1 MKKIFAFLIFLF
13 TAAANPQNSLK
24 WHNIVPFAPRAISLD
39 PYRNNLLWLAGNGG
53 LFKFDIQ
60 TNSWSSFN
68 TAEGLSKI
76 WGSSLYIE
84 QDKIW
89 VGTETRGANLFDLE
103 NEEFT
108 PFLQFC
114 SKGYYDEYC
123 PSVLS
128 IYPEGNHVW
137 LGTIENGLYL
147 VDKTTLDTIKHFT
160 MDEGLG
166 GPCIYSIIEDG
177 EFLWL
182 ATSYRGAYTDFPP
195 ALGGVSRLNKSTY
208 EIDNFKLNGEGNS
221 NYFYSLAFI
230 EDILLVGG
238 SGGLFILNKES
249 CMFTPVLDNLIYDV
263 KNVFADGVNIWFT
276 GYYDGS
282 DRLFQLDKN
291 TYQIVNSLPVSRTSI
306 AADWNS
312 DLLYLT
318 MGDYEKMNLYKM
330 KKSSFELSLIPD
342 NFLPSPYCYGVNGD
356 ESIVYAGSG
365 NYLVKINNNDFSY
378 EIMSEPNVNVRNI
391 AVEGKFIWVCTDDG
405 LFKYSVNGSFEFLK
419 NYITS
424 EIVFFAEIHENYIW
438 ASTHLGLY
446 RIDKSNDQTVKI
458 DLTNEL
464 NTFGTPK
471 MSDIIFD
478 ENDIWVS
485 FSGTENGGG
494 LITGIVQINGLTLET
509 ERSKILSIGDYTQA
523 FSSLENSGNYIIV
536 NGKEIEKISK
546 EDLSSEIFIDQQAN
560 QIIVKDNLL
569 WAIVNFDGVKV
580 FDLNTM
586 EEKYHIKE
594 SNGLLHNY
602 VTDMFINNS
611 EAYFTTYG
619 GISILE
625 VSSLSDLTDRKGD
638 KFPSKNFELF
648 ENYPNPFNPKTIIR
662 FSLPFQCKIQ
672 LKIYDLLGNEITTL
686 ANEEKPAGNY
696 EIKFDGSTLS
706 SGIYFYALK
715 AGNKMLSKKMCLIK

>member
-1 MKKIFAFLIFLF
+1 
-13 TAAANPQNSLK
+13 
-24 WHNIVPFAPRAISLD
+24 
-39 PYRNNLLWLAGNGG
+39 
-53 LFKFDIQ
+53 
-60 TNSWSSFN
+60 
-68 TAEGLSKI
+68 
-76 WGSSLYIE
+76 
-84 QDKIW
+84 
-89 VGTETRGANLFDLE
+89 
-103 NEEFT
+103 
-108 PFLQFC
+108 
-114 SKGYYDEYC
+114 
-123 PSVLS
+123 
-128 IYPEGNHVW
+128 
-137 LGTIENGLYL
+137 
-147 VDKTTLDTIKHFT
+147 
-160 MDEGLG
+160 
-166 GPCIYSIIEDG
+166 
-177 EFLWL
+177 
-182 ATSYRGAYTDFPP
+182 
-195 ALGGVSRLNKSTY
+195 
-208 EIDNFKLNGEGNS
+208 
-221 NYFYSLAFI
+221 
-230 EDILLVGG
+230 
-238 SGGLFILNKES
+238 
-249 CMFTPVLDNLIYDV
+249 MFTPVLDNLIYDV

-291 TYQIVNSLPVSRTSI
+291 TYQLINSLPVSRTSI

-464 NTFGTPK
+464 NKFSTPT

-648 ENYPNPFNPKTIIR
+648 ENYPNPFNPITVIR
-662 FSLPFQCKIQ
+662 FSLPFQCKVQ

-706 SGIYFYALK
+706 SGVYFYVLRT
-715 AGNKMLSKKMCLIK
+715 GNKMLSKKMCLIK